1 MRKEKEVNHLHL
13 RALEM
18 RGFKSFPDKTRL
30 DFEKGITAI
39 VGPNGSGKSN
49 ISDAVRWVL
58 GEMSPKSLR
67 GQKMEDVIF
76 SGTAKRQQTGFC
88 EVSLI
93 LDNSDG
99 ALPDDHEEVKIT
111 RKYYRSGDSEY
122 KINDKPSRL
131 RDIYELFL
139 NTGIGREGYSVI
151 GQGKIGEVI
160 SQKSDERRHIFEEAA
175 GISKFRYR
183 KNDAEKKLAET
194 ETNLI
199 RLRDIVSEIEG
210 RIGPLEK
217 AAENAKKY
225 LVLADRKKELEVA
238 IWVDRIAKA
247 AVEAEDFEKR
257 TNSARESYELKDSE
271 LTKNEEKTNLLS
283 EEKQAKNIETEEL
296 REEIASLENEKN
308 DITSKCALSEN
319 DISHYRERMDAIGLE
334 KNAIESGELKVLKE
348 ELDKNTAKHNDTLA
362 LLADA
367 SGLEGEKSAALSKAN
382 SDFEEGEKE
391 LSQLESQM
399 REVQEALIANRISTS
414 AAVSDEKSAG
424 ERREFIENEIAKTK
438 AEIEEVEGYLEN
450 AKERCEMAS
459 EEKED
464 LAASLHEEEATLEK
478 LNAKHDELLKLKNDI
493 AAKYASD
500 SHRKETLE
508 KMDKLL
514 DGFPGSVKAV
524 MNEQSLPGIC
534 GPVSKL
540 LSVSGEYVTAIETA
554 LGAAVTNIVV
564 EDENSAKRAISFLKE
579 RSAGRATFLPLTS
592 IRANAIEEVGLSK
605 EKGYVGIASLLVS
618 CDKKY
623 NIVAEY
629 LLGRTIVTD
638 NIDNASVLARK
649 YKFRYRVV
657 TLDGQIINSGG
668 SYTGGSAASK
678 TGAMSRSTDIEALEK
693 QIAEYLRQGQKI
705 TAELRE
711 IAEQKA
717 ECTQFIEAIRNDLS
731 NSAGEL
737 YKAQGDI
744 KLHTEHLEACNA
756 RIAHAKAQLDEF
768 GFDSGNEALQK
779 LAAEKLALE
788 SKLAAIEV
796 QIAEKK
802 LSLEALENAVDAAQ
816 ADLTDCRMKLFAA
829 EKDSATAKSAL
840 LDAERRIAETEKRIA
855 LLDEEKDGLERR
867 LSEIGEALTHGGERI
882 AVLDGILSEKR
893 VVFEECKNALA
904 AYEKQIND
912 LRQSQSDIVR
922 DKEVFF
928 RELTKCESALEDRR
942 KEYDTLTSKL
952 WEEYELTYTDA
963 AGLDYPKPDSAA
975 VTELASIRAKIR
987 ALGNVNVNAVE
998 EYQETKERYE
1008 FMTGQIEDLESSGR
1022 SLENVIKRLETDMK
1036 KLFSEAVE
1044 KINAQFG
1051 IVFTEL
1057 FGGGTASIVITDEEN
1072 ILESGIEINVQP
1084 PGKMVKNISLL
1095 SGGEQAFTA
1104 IALYFAILNVN
1115 PAPFYIFDEIEAALD
1130 DVNVIRYG
1138 EYLRRHSAETQ
1149 FIIITHR
1156 RGSMEAADRLYGVT
1170 MQEKGISSFL
1180 KVDVDEVEK
1189 KTGLKL

>member
-1 MRKEKEVNHLHL
+1 MHL

-194 ETNLI
+194 ETNLV

-210 RIGPLEK
+210 HIGPLEK

-225 LVLADRKKELEVA
+225 LVLAERKKELEVA
-238 IWVDRIAKA
+238 LWVDRIAKA
-247 AVEAEDFEKR
+247 AVEAEDFDKR
-257 TNSARESYELKDSE
+257 TKSARESYDAKDRELCE
-271 LTKNEEKTNLLS
+271 NEEKTNLLS
-283 EEKQAKNIETEEL
+283 EQKMEKSMQTETL
-296 REEIASLENEKN
+296 REEISSIDAEKN
-308 DITSKCALSEN
+308 DIASKCALSEN
-319 DISHYRERMDAIGLE
+319 DISHYKERMDAIALE
-334 KNAIESGELKVLKE
+334 KNAITEGELKILNE
-348 ELDKNTAKHNDTLA
+348 ELSQETEKYNESLA
-362 LLADA
+362 ILSAA
-367 SGLEGEKSAALSKAN
+367 SDIEGEKTACLELAEMNFTGAELALEELKAT
-382 SDFEEGEKE
+382 KRE
-391 LSQLESQM
+391 LD
-399 REVQEALIANRISTS
+399 EALIANRISTS
-414 AAVSDEKSAG
+414 AAMSDEKSAG
-424 ERREFIENEIAKTK
+424 ERRGFIESEIEKTL
-438 AEIEEVEGYLEN
+438 AEIEEVKGYLEAANERKN
-450 AKERCEMAS
+450 AAL
-459 EEKED
+459 EEKQD
-464 LAASLHEEEATLEK
+464 LAESLSEEEAELEK
-478 LNAKHDELLKLKNDI
+478 CISKHDELLKIKNDI

-500 SHRKETLE
+500 LHRKETLE
-508 KMDKLL
+508 KMEKML
-514 DGFPGSVKAV
+514 DGFPGSVRAV
-524 MNEQSLPGIC
+524 MGESSLKGIC
-534 GPVSKL
+534 GPVSKI

-564 EDENSAKRAISFLKE
+564 EDEDSAKRAIAFLKE
-579 RSAGRATFLPLTS
+579 RQAGRATFLPLTS
-592 IRANAIEEVGLSK
+592 IKANAIEEHDLSSQ
-605 EKGYVGIASLLVS
+605 KGYVGIGSQIVS

-629 LLGRTIVTD
+629 LLGRTIVAD
-638 NIDNASVLARK
+638 NIDNASNLARK
-649 YKFRYRVV
+649 YRFRYRVV
-657 TLDGQIINSGG
+657 TLDGQLINAGG

-678 TGAMSRSTDIEALEK
+678 TGAMSRSSDIEALEK
-693 QIAEYLRQGQKI
+693 QIADYIKQAQKI
-705 TAELRE
+705 TAQLKE
-711 IAEQKA
+711 ISEQKL
-717 ECTQFIEAIRNDLS
+717 ETMQFVEAIKNDLS
-731 NSAGEL
+731 NCAGEL
-737 YKAQGDI
+737 YKAEGDI
-744 KLHTEHLEACNA
+744 KIHSERLEACNA
-756 RIAHAKAQLDEF
+756 RVNHAKAQLEEF
-768 GFDSGNEALQK
+768 GSENGNEAL
-779 LAAEKLALE
+779 
-788 SKLAAIEV
+788 
-796 QIAEKK
+796 KK
-802 LSLEALENAVDAAQ
+802 LSDEKAELEAKICEIEAKISEKEKELEAFESAVDDAEKA
-816 ADLTDCRMKLFAA
+816 LTECRMKLYAA
-829 EKDSATAKSAL
+829 EKDSTSAKTSLA
-840 LDAERRIAETEKRIA
+840 DTQRRISDTERRIS
-855 LLDEEKDGLERR
+855 LLSEESAGLERK
-867 LSEIGEALTHGGERI
+867 LSEIKEALENGGERI
-882 AVLDGILSEKR
+882 AKLDRALAEKR
-893 VVFEECKNALA
+893 EIFEECKKSLE
-904 AYEKQIND
+904 AYEKQITD
-912 LRQSQSDIVR
+912 LRRFQSDIVR

-928 RELTKCESALEDRR
+928 RELTKCESALEERR
-942 KEYDTLTSKL
+942 KEYDNLTSKL

-963 AGLDYPKPDSAA
+963 ASLNYPTPDKEAIS
-975 VTELASIRAKIR
+975 ELASVRAKIR
-987 ALGNVNVNAVE
+987 ALGSVNVNAVE
-998 EYQETKERYE
+998 EYAETKERYE
-1008 FMTGQIEDLESSGR
+1008 FMSKQIEDLENSGR
-1022 SLENVIKRLETDMK
+1022 SLENVIKRLEADMR
-1036 KLFSEAVE
+1036 KLFSEAIV

-1051 IVFTEL
+1051 LVFTEL
-1057 FGGGTASIVITDEEN
+1057 FGGGSASIVITDEEN

-1130 DVNVIRYG
+1130 DVNVVRYG
-1138 EYLRRHSAETQ
+1138 EYLRRHSSETQ
-1149 FIIITHR
+1149 FIVITHR

-1170 MQEKGISSFL
+1170 MQEKGVSSFL

>member
-1 MRKEKEVNHLHL
+1 MHL

-76 SGTAKRQQTGFC
+76 SGTAKRPQTGFC

-194 ETNLI
+194 ETNLV

-225 LVLADRKKELEVA
+225 LVLAERKKELEVA
-238 IWVDRIAKA
+238 LWVDRIAKA
-247 AVEAEDFEKR
+247 AVEAEEFEKR
-257 TNSARESYELKDSE
+257 TTTARASYEEKDRE
-271 LTKNEEKTNLLS
+271 LCENEEKTNLLS
-283 EEKQAKNIETEEL
+283 EQRMEKNVQTENL
-296 REEIASLENEKN
+296 REEIASIEAEKN
-308 DITSKCALSEN
+308 DIASKCALSEN
-319 DISHYRERMDAIGLE
+319 DIGHYKERMDAIALEKTAITDGELKILNEELE
-334 KNAIESGELKVLKE
+334 KNSSKYDES
-348 ELDKNTAKHNDTLA
+348 LA
-362 LLADA
+362 LLSAAADI
-367 SGLEGEKSAALSKAN
+367 EGEKLSALNSANNAFAACEKAL
-382 SDFEEGEKE
+382 EELRAKKRE
-391 LSQLESQM
+391 LD
-399 REVQEALIANRISTS
+399 EALIANRISTS

-424 ERREFIENEIAKTK
+424 ERRGFIEGEIEKTL
-438 AEIEEVEGYLEN
+438 AEIEEVEGYLESAN
-450 AKERCEMAS
+450 ERKAAAL

-464 LAASLHEEEATLEK
+464 LTTSLAEEEAELEK
-478 LNAKHDELLKLKNDI
+478 CIAKHDELLKIKNDI

-500 SHRKETLE
+500 LHRKETLE
-508 KMDKLL
+508 RMEKML

-524 MNEQSLPGIC
+524 MGEQNLRGIC

-564 EDENSAKRAISFLKE
+564 EDEDSAKRAIAYLKE
-579 RSAGRATFLPLTS
+579 RQAGRATFLPLTS
-592 IRANAIEEVGLSK
+592 IKANSIEESDLSSQ
-605 EKGYVGIASLLVS
+605 KGYVGIGSRLVS

-623 NIVAEY
+623 DIVAEY
-629 LLGRTIVTD
+629 LLGRTIVAD

-649 YKFRYRVV
+649 YRFRYRVV
-657 TLDGQIINSGG
+657 TLDGQLINAGG

-678 TGAMSRSTDIEALEK
+678 TGAMSRSTDIETLEK
-693 QIAEYLRQGQKI
+693 QIADYIRQAQKI
-705 TAELRE
+705 TAQLKE
-711 IAEQKA
+711 ISESKLEAM
-717 ECTQFIEAIRNDLS
+717 QFVEAIKNDLS
-731 NSAGEL
+731 NCAGEL
-737 YKAQGDI
+737 YKAEGDI
-744 KLHTEHLEACNA
+744 KLHTERLEACNTRVEHA
-756 RIAHAKAQLDEF
+756 RAQLEEF
-768 GFDSGNEALQK
+768 GSESGNEA
-779 LAAEKLALE
+779 
-788 SKLAAIEV
+788 I
-796 QIAEKK
+796 KK
-802 LSLEALENAVDAAQ
+802 LSDEKAELEEKLEAIEKSISEKEKELEEQESAVDEAQ
-816 ADLTDCRMKLFAA
+816 NALTECRMKLYAA
-829 EKDSATAKSAL
+829 EKDSGSAKAAL
-840 LDAERRIAETEKRIA
+840 SDAQRRIADTERRIALLTE
-855 LLDEEKDGLERR
+855 ESDGLARR
-867 LSEIGEALTHGGERI
+867 LSEIKEALENGGERI
-882 AVLDGILSEKR
+882 TALDVTLAEKKA
-893 VVFEECKNALA
+893 VFEEYRDTLA
-904 AYEKQIND
+904 AFEKQIND
-912 LRQSQSDIVR
+912 LRRSQSDIVR

-928 RELTKCESALEDRR
+928 RELTKCESALEERR

-963 AGLDYPKPDSAA
+963 AALNYPTPDKEAIS
-975 VTELASIRAKIR
+975 ELASVRARIR
-987 ALGNVNVNAVE
+987 ALGSVNVNAVE
-998 EYQETKERYE
+998 EYAETKERYE
-1008 FMTGQIEDLESSGR
+1008 FMTKQIEDLESSGR
-1022 SLENVIKRLETDMK
+1022 SLENVIKRLEADMK

-1057 FGGGTASIVITDEEN
+1057 FGGGSASIVITDEEN

-1130 DVNVIRYG
+1130 DVNVIRFG
-1138 EYLRRHSAETQ
+1138 EYLRRHSSETQ
-1149 FIIITHR
+1149 FIVITHR

>member
-1 MRKEKEVNHLHL
+1 MFLK
-13 RALEM
+13 ALEM

-122 KINDKPSRL
+122 KINDKTSRL

-194 ETNLI
+194 ENNLV
-199 RLRDIVSEIEG
+199 RLRDIVAEIET

-217 AAENAKKY
+217 ASENAKKY

-247 AVEAEDFEKR
+247 AIEAESFESR
-257 TNSARESYELKDSE
+257 TETARKNYEEKDRE
-271 LTKNEEKTNLLS
+271 LTEAEEKTNSIS
-283 EEKQAKNIETEEL
+283 EQKFKKNMEAEDLRTQISELET
-296 REEIASLENEKN
+296 EKN
-308 DITSKCALSEN
+308 DISSKCALSEN
-319 DISHYRERMDAIGLE
+319 DISHYNERMDAIVLE
-334 KNAIESGELKVLKE
+334 KNAISEGELKILRE
-348 ELDKNTAKHNDTLA
+348 ELLSAQTKSEESKAILEAASGILSEKQRNLDAANEEFAKAEAQKEA
-362 LLADA
+362 LL
-367 SGLEGEKSAALSKAN
+367 SEKRAI
-382 SDFEEGEKE
+382 DEEI
-391 LSQLESQM
+391 
-399 REVQEALIANRISTS
+399 IANRISTS
-414 AAVSDEKSAG
+414 AAQSDEKSAN
-424 ERREFIENEIAKTK
+424 ERRRFIESEIEKTEKEIA
-438 AEIEEVEGYLEN
+438 EVTSYLEA
-450 AKERCEMAS
+450 AKDREKAAL

-464 LAASLHEEEATLEK
+464 LTASLREEEENLKKYATD
-478 LNAKHDELLKLKNDI
+478 HDDLTRIKNEI

-500 SHRKETLE
+500 VHRKETLE
-508 KMDKLL
+508 RMDKLL

-524 MNEQSLPGIC
+524 MNEESLSGIC
-534 GPVSKL
+534 GPVSKI

-564 EDENSAKRAISFLKE
+564 ENEDSAKKAISFLKE
-579 RSAGRATFLPLTS
+579 KGAGRATFLPLTS
-592 IRANAIEEVGLSK
+592 IRENIIDEPSLEK
-605 EKGYVGIASLLVS
+605 EKGFVGIGSLLVS
-618 CDKKY
+618 CEKKY
-623 NIVAEY
+623 NIVAGY
-629 LLGRTIVTD
+629 LLGRTVVAD
-638 NIDNASVLARK
+638 NIDNASVIARK
-649 YKFRYRVV
+649 YRFRYRIV
-657 TLDGQIINSGG
+657 TLDGQLINAGG
-668 SYTGGSAASK
+668 SYTGGSAAAK
-678 TGAMSRSTDIEALEK
+678 TGAMSRNADIEALEIKINDYLK
-693 QIAEYLRQGQKI
+693 QAQKI
-705 TAELRE
+705 TAQLKELS
-711 IAEQKA
+711 EQKA
-717 ECTQFIEAIRNDLS
+717 ESVQFAEAIKNDLS
-731 NSAGEL
+731 NCEGEL
-737 YKAQGDI
+737 YKARGDI
-744 KLHTEHLEACNA
+744 KLHEERLEACNT
-756 RIAHAKAQLDEF
+756 RISHAKAQLEEF
-768 GFDSGNEALQK
+768 GNENGSEIMDK
-779 LAAEKLALE
+779 LEAERKLSEEKLRELTE
-788 SKLAAIEV
+788 NIEKLDITLDE
-796 QIAEKK
+796 
-802 LSLEALENAVDAAQ
+802 LENKVDECEKE
-816 ADLTDCRMKLFAA
+816 LTDCRMKVYSA
-829 EKDSATAKSAL
+829 EKDSTQAQSSLSDTS
-840 LDAERRIAETEKRIA
+840 RRISETEKRIA
-855 LLDEEKDGLERR
+855 LLDEEY
-867 LSEIGEALTHGGERI
+867 LSLKMKLSDIKEALEHGGERI
-882 AVLDGILSEKR
+882 AELEIKIAERKEIFQNARHELDIFERQLS
-893 VVFEECKNALA
+893 
-904 AYEKQIND
+904 D
-912 LRQSQSDIVR
+912 LRTSQSDIVR

-928 RELTKCESALEDRR
+928 RELTKCESALEERR

-963 AGLDYPKPDSAA
+963 AGLGLPKPDSAA
-975 VTELASIRAKIR
+975 VTELASVRAKIR
-987 ALGNVNVNAVE
+987 ALGSVNVNAVE
-998 EYQETKERYE
+998 EYRETKERYE
-1008 FMTGQIEDLESSGR
+1008 FMTKQIEDLESSGK
-1022 SLENVIKRLETDMK
+1022 SLENVIKRLEADMK

-1051 IVFTEL
+1051 LVFTEL
-1057 FGGGTASIVITDEEN
+1057 FGGGSASIVITDEEN

-1130 DVNVIRYG
+1130 DVNVIRFG
-1138 EYLRRHSAETQ
+1138 EYLRRHSKETQ
-1149 FIIITHR
+1149 FIVITHR

>member
-1 MRKEKEVNHLHL
+1 MFL

-122 KINDKPSRL
+122 KINDKASRL

-183 KNDAEKKLAET
+183 KNDAQKKLEET
-194 ETNLI
+194 ENNLI
-199 RLRDIVSEIEG
+199 RLRDIVTEIES

-217 AAENAKKY
+217 ASENAKKY

-247 AVEAEDFEKR
+247 AVEAESFESR
-257 TNSARESYELKDSE
+257 TESARKSYEAKDRELSE
-271 LTKNEEKTNLLS
+271 NEEKTESIS
-283 EEKQAKNIETEEL
+283 EKRMLKNIEAEDL
-296 REEIASLENEKN
+296 REKIAELEGEKN
-308 DITSKCALSEN
+308 DIASKCALSEN
-319 DISHYRERMDAIGLE
+319 DISHYNERKDAIKLE
-334 KNAIESGELKVLKE
+334 KNAIEQGELKILREELEASTAKGEESKKILDEASEYLAEKQKALDEANERFSKAEEKKE
-348 ELDKNTAKHNDTLA
+348 ELL
-362 LLADA
+362 
-367 SGLEGEKSAALSKAN
+367 SEKRAI
-382 SDFEEGEKE
+382 DEEI
-391 LSQLESQM
+391 
-399 REVQEALIANRISTS
+399 IANRISTS
-414 AAVSDEKSAG
+414 AAQSDEKSAA
-424 ERREFIENEIAKTK
+424 ERREFIENEIKKTQE
-438 AEIEEVEGYLEN
+438 EIEEVNGYLE
-450 AKERCEMAS
+450 AAREREKAAL
-459 EEKED
+459 EEKADLTESLREEEENLEKYARDHED
-464 LAASLHEEEATLEK
+464 LTRI
-478 LNAKHDELLKLKNDI
+478 KNDI

-500 SHRKETLE
+500 VHRKETLE
-508 KMDKLL
+508 RMDKLL

-524 MNEQSLPGIC
+524 MNEESLSGIC

-564 EDENSAKRAISFLKE
+564 EDEDSAKAAIRFLKE
-579 RSAGRATFLPLTS
+579 RGAGRATFLPLTS
-592 IRANAIEEVGLSK
+592 IRANVIEEPGIEK
-605 EKGYVGIASLLVS
+605 EKGFVGIGSLLVN
-618 CDKKY
+618 CEKKY
-623 NIVAEY
+623 SIVAGY
-629 LLGRTIVTD
+629 LLGRTVVAD
-638 NIDNASVLARK
+638 NIDNASVIARK
-649 YKFRYRVV
+649 YRFRYRIV
-657 TLDGQIINSGG
+657 TLDGQLINAGG
-668 SYTGGSAASK
+668 SYTGGSAATK
-678 TGAMSRSTDIEALEK
+678 TGAMSRNTDIEALDQK
-693 QIAEYLRQGQKI
+693 INDHIRQAQKI
-705 TAELRE
+705 TAQLKEL
-711 IAEQKA
+711 AEKKA
-717 ECTQFIEAIRNDLS
+717 EATQFAEAIRNDLS
-731 NSAGEL
+731 NCSGEL

-744 KLHTEHLEACNA
+744 KLHLERLEACNQ
-756 RIAHAKAQLDEF
+756 RIAHAKAQLEEF
-768 GFDSGNEALQK
+768 GAENGSDVMDKLEAERK
-779 LAAEKLALE
+779 LSEEKLVNA
-788 SKLAAIEV
+788 
-796 QIAEKK
+796 QKK
-802 LSLEALENAVDAAQ
+802 LDEMDILLEELENKVDECEKE
-816 ADLTDCRMKLFAA
+816 LTDGRMKVYSA
-829 EKDSATAKSAL
+829 EKDNATAQSSVA
-840 LDAERRIAETEKRIA
+840 DASRRIAETEKRIS
-855 LLDEEKDGLERR
+855 LLDEEYTSLETK
-867 LSEIGEALTHGGERI
+867 LSEIREALEHGGERI
-882 AVLDGILSEKR
+882 AQLDGQISTTR
-893 VVFEECKNALA
+893 AIFEEARHELDIF
-904 AYEKQIND
+904 EKQLTD
-912 LRQSQSDIVR
+912 LRSVQSDIVR

-928 RELTKCESALEDRR
+928 RELTKCESALEERR
-942 KEYDTLTSKL
+942 KEYETLTSKL

-963 AGLDYPKPDSAA
+963 AGLNYPKPDSAA

-987 ALGNVNVNAVE
+987 ALGSVNVNAVE
-998 EYQETKERYE
+998 EYRETKERYE
-1008 FMTGQIEDLESSGR
+1008 FMTKQIEDLESSGR
-1022 SLENVIKRLETDMK
+1022 SLENVIKRLEADMK
-1036 KLFSEAVE
+1036 KLFSEAIE

-1051 IVFTEL
+1051 LVFTEL
-1057 FGGGTASIVITDEEN
+1057 FGGGSASIVITDEEN

-1130 DVNVIRYG
+1130 DVNVIRFG
-1138 EYLRRHSAETQ
+1138 EYLRRHSKETQ
-1149 FIIITHR
+1149 FIVITHR

>member
-1 MRKEKEVNHLHL
+1 MHLK
-13 RALEM
+13 ALEM

-122 KINDKPSRL
+122 KINDKTSRL

-183 KNDAEKKLAET
+183 KNDAEKKLDET
-194 ETNLI
+194 ENNLI

-217 AAENAKKY
+217 ASENAKKY

-238 IWVDRIAKA
+238 LWVDRIAKA
-247 AVEAEDFEKR
+247 AVEAEEFDAR
-257 TNSARESYELKDSE
+257 TLRARESYAAKDAELSE
-271 LTKNEEKTNLLS
+271 NEEKTEALS
-283 EEKQAKNIETEEL
+283 AERGEKNFFTEEV
-296 REEIASLENEKN
+296 REEISALENEKN

-319 DISHYRERMDAIGLE
+319 DISHYGERISAIDTE
-334 KNAIESGELKVLKE
+334 KTVITDGELKLLRE
-348 ELDKNTAKHNDTLA
+348 ELGKNTEKYNSSLA
-362 LLADA
+362 ILENA
-367 SGLEGEKSAALSKAN
+367 SDLEAGEKQNLELAEAELAR
-382 SDFEEGEKE
+382 KE
-391 LSQLESQM
+391 TEISLLLSQK
-399 REVQEALIANRISTS
+399 RETEEAIIGNRISEN
-414 AAVSDEKSAG
+414 AAQSDEKSAA
-424 ERREFIENEIAKTK
+424 ERRGFIESEIAKTLE
-438 AEIEEVEGYLEN
+438 EISEVNGYLEA
-450 AKERCEMAS
+450 AKERLDAAT
-459 EEKED
+459 EEKND
-464 LAASLHEEEATLEK
+464 LSESLREEQETLDK
-478 LNAKHDELLKLKNDI
+478 LAAKHDELLKIKNDI

-500 SHRKETLE
+500 VHRKETLE
-508 KMDKLL
+508 RMDKLL

-564 EDENSAKRAISFLKE
+564 KDEDSAKSAIRFLKE
-579 RSAGRATFLPLTS
+579 RGAGRATFLPLTS
-592 IRANAIEEVGLSK
+592 IRANNIEEPGI
-605 EKGYVGIASLLVS
+605 ERENGFVGIGSLLVN
-618 CDKKY
+618 CDKEYK
-623 NIVAEY
+623 IVAEY
-629 LLGRTIVTD
+629 LLGRTVVAD
-638 NIDNASVLARK
+638 NIDSASRIARK
-649 YKFRYRVV
+649 YRFRYRVV
-657 TLDGQIINSGG
+657 TLDGQLINAGG
-668 SYTGGSAASK
+668 SYTGGSAAAK
-678 TGAMSRSTDIEALEK
+678 TGAMSRNADIDALEK
-693 QIAEYLRQGQKI
+693 QIADYLRQAQKI
-705 TAELRE
+705 SAELRE
-711 IAEQKA
+711 IAENKA
-717 ECTQFIEAIRNDLS
+717 EALSFTEAIKNDLS
-731 NSAGEL
+731 NCEGEL

-744 KLHTEHLEACNA
+744 DLHTERLNACNA
-756 RIAHAKAQLDEF
+756 RIAHAKEQLEEF
-768 GFDSGNEALQK
+768 GKGAGENIL
-779 LAAEKLALE
+779 EKLAREKQEFEEKLRDIEEKITAAELKREELE
-788 SKLAAIEV
+788 ENC
-796 QIAEKK
+796 EKCEN
-802 LSLEALENAVDAAQ
+802 SLTE
-816 ADLTDCRMKLFAA
+816 CRMKLYAA
-829 EKDSATAKSAL
+829 EKDSTSAK
-840 LDAERRIAETEKRIA
+840 DAVNDANRRIADTEHRIT
-855 LLDEEKDGLERR
+855 LLDEEKAGLEQK
-867 LSEIGEALTHGGERI
+867 LLEIREALEHGSERI
-882 AVLDGILSEKR
+882 AELDTALSEKR
-893 VVFEECKNALA
+893 AIFEESRSYLLLL
-904 AYEKQIND
+904 EKQIND
-912 LRQSQSDIVR
+912 LRSAQSDIIR

-928 RELTKCESALEDRR
+928 RELTKCESALEERR
-942 KEYDTLTSKL
+942 KEYDTLTAKL

-963 AGLDYPKPDSAA
+963 ASLNYPKPDSSS
-975 VTELASIRAKIR
+975 VQELASVRAKIR
-987 ALGNVNVNAVE
+987 ALGSVNVNAVE
-998 EYQETKERYE
+998 EYRETKERYE
-1008 FMTGQIEDLESSGR
+1008 FMSKQIEDLESSGK
-1022 SLENVIKRLETDMK
+1022 SLENVIKRLEADMK
-1036 KLFSEAVE
+1036 RMFSDAIE
-1044 KINAQFG
+1044 KINSQFG

-1057 FGGGTASIVITDEEN
+1057 FGGGSASIVISDEEN

-1084 PGKMVKNISLL
+1084 PGKMVKSISLL

-1130 DVNVIRYG
+1130 DVNVIRFG
-1138 EYLRRHSAETQ
+1138 EYLRRHSSDTQ
-1149 FIIITHR
+1149 FVVITHR

>member
-1 MRKEKEVNHLHL
+1 MHL

-76 SGTAKRQQTGFC
+76 SGTAKRPQTGFC

-194 ETNLI
+194 ETNLV

-225 LVLADRKKELEVA
+225 LVLAERKKELEVA
-238 IWVDRIAKA
+238 LWVDRIAKA
-247 AVEAEDFEKR
+247 AVEAEDFDKR
-257 TNSARESYELKDSE
+257 TTSARASYEEKDRE
-271 LTKNEEKTNLLS
+271 LCENEEKTNLLS
-283 EEKQAKNIETEEL
+283 EQRMEKNVQTESL
-296 REEIASLENEKN
+296 REDIAAIEAEKN

-319 DISHYRERMDAIGLE
+319 DISHYKDRMDAITLEKTAITDGELKILNEELE
-334 KNAIESGELKVLKE
+334 KNSGKYDES
-348 ELDKNTAKHNDTLA
+348 LA
-362 LLADA
+362 LLSAAADI
-367 SGLEGEKSAALSKAN
+367 EGEKLACLNSAN
-382 SDFEEGEKE
+382 NDFAACEQAMEELRARKRE
-391 LSQLESQM
+391 LD
-399 REVQEALIANRISTS
+399 EALIANRISTS

-424 ERREFIENEIAKTK
+424 ERRGFIEG
-438 AEIEEVEGYLEN
+438 EIEKTLSEIKEVEGYLEA
-450 AKERCEMAS
+450 AKERKAAAL

-464 LAASLHEEEATLEK
+464 LTASLAEEEAELEK
-478 LNAKHDELLKLKNDI
+478 YIAKHDELLKIKNDI

-500 SHRKETLE
+500 LHRKETLE
-508 KMDKLL
+508 KMEKML

-524 MNEQSLPGIC
+524 MGEQSLRGIC

-564 EDENSAKRAISFLKE
+564 EDEDSAKRAISFLKE
-579 RSAGRATFLPLTS
+579 RQAGRATFLPLTS
-592 IRANAIEEVGLSK
+592 IKANTIEEADLKSQ
-605 EKGYVGIASLLVS
+605 KGYVGIGSTLVS

-623 NIVAEY
+623 DIVAEY
-629 LLGRTIVTD
+629 LLGRTIVAD

-649 YKFRYRVV
+649 YRFRYRVV
-657 TLDGQIINSGG
+657 TLDGQLINAGG

-678 TGAMSRSTDIEALEK
+678 TGAMSRSADIETLEK
-693 QIAEYLRQGQKI
+693 QIADYIRQAQKI
-705 TAELRE
+705 TSQLKE
-711 IAEQKA
+711 ISEQKLETMQFVEA
-717 ECTQFIEAIRNDLS
+717 VKNDISNCT
-731 NSAGEL
+731 GEL
-737 YKAQGDI
+737 YKAEGDI
-744 KLHTEHLEACNA
+744 KLHTERLEACNT
-756 RIAHAKAQLDEF
+756 RVEHAKAQLEEF
-768 GFDSGNEALQK
+768 GNESGNEALKK
-779 LAAEKLALE
+779 LSDEKKELEEKLATLE
-788 SKLAAIEV
+788 QSIC
-796 QIAEKK
+796 EKEK
-802 LSLEALENAVDAAQ
+802 ELEELEISVDKAQDALTE
-816 ADLTDCRMKLFAA
+816 CRMKLYAA
-829 EKDSATAKSAL
+829 EKDSGSAKAAL
-840 LDAERRIAETEKRIA
+840 SDAQRRIADTERRIALLTE
-855 LLDEEKDGLERR
+855 ENDGLARK
-867 LSEIGEALTHGGERI
+867 LSEIKEALEHGGERI
-882 AVLDGILSEKR
+882 AELDAALAEKKLT
-893 VVFEECKNALA
+893 FEENRNDLA
-904 AYEKQIND
+904 AFEKQIND
-912 LRQSQSDIVR
+912 LRRSQSDIVR

-928 RELTKCESALEDRR
+928 RELTKCESALEERR
-942 KEYDTLTSKL
+942 KEYDTLTAKL

-963 AGLDYPKPDSAA
+963 AALNYPTPDKEAIS
-975 VTELASIRAKIR
+975 ELASVRAKIR
-987 ALGNVNVNAVE
+987 ALGSVNVNAVE
-998 EYQETKERYE
+998 EYAETKERYE
-1008 FMTGQIEDLESSGR
+1008 FMTKQIEDLENSGR
-1022 SLENVIKRLETDMK
+1022 SLENVIKRLEADMK
-1036 KLFSEAVE
+1036 KLFSEAIE

-1057 FGGGTASIVITDEEN
+1057 FGGGSASIVITDEEN

-1130 DVNVIRYG
+1130 DVNVIRFG
-1138 EYLRRHSAETQ
+1138 DYLRRHSSETQ
-1149 FIIITHR
+1149 FIVITHR

>member
-1 MRKEKEVNHLHL
+1 LHL
-13 RALEM
+13 KALEM

-225 LVLADRKKELEVA
+225 LVLAERKKELEVA

-247 AVEAEDFEKR
+247 AVEAEDFDKR
-257 TNSARESYELKDSE
+257 TTSARASYEEKDRE
-271 LTKNEEKTNLLS
+271 LCENEEKTNLLS
-283 EEKQAKNIETEEL
+283 EEKMAKNVETESL
-296 REEIASLENEKN
+296 REDISAIEAEKN
-308 DITSKCALSEN
+308 DISSKCALSEN
-319 DISHYRERMDAIGLE
+319 DISHYKERMDAIALE
-334 KNAIESGELKVLKE
+334 KAAISDGELKILNE
-348 ELDKNTAKHNDTLA
+348 ERENNSKKYDESLA
-362 LLADA
+362 ILSAA
-367 SGLEGEKSAALSKAN
+367 SSIEGEKLAVLDKAN
-382 SDFEEGEKE
+382 ADFAKGETE
-391 LSQLESQM
+391 LESLNAKK
-399 REVQEALIANRISTS
+399 RELEEAIIANRISTS
-414 AAVSDEKSAG
+414 AAASDEKSAG
-424 ERREFIENEIAKTK
+424 ERRGFIEGEIEKTL
-438 AEIEEVEGYLEN
+438 AEIEEVQGYLEAAQERKN
-450 AKERCEMAS
+450 AAL
-459 EEKED
+459 EEKND
-464 LAASLHEEEATLEK
+464 LSSSLAEEEAELEK
-478 LNAKHDELLKLKNDI
+478 CIAKHDELLKLKNDI

-500 SHRKETLE
+500 LHRKETLE
-508 KMDKLL
+508 RMEKML

-524 MNEQSLPGIC
+524 IGEQSLRGIC

-564 EDENSAKRAISFLKE
+564 EDEDSAKRAIAYLKE
-579 RSAGRATFLPLTS
+579 RQAGRATFLPLTS
-592 IRANAIEEVGLSK
+592 IKANFIEESDLRSQ
-605 EKGYVGIASLLVS
+605 KGYVGIGSTLVS

-623 NIVAEY
+623 NVVAEY
-629 LLGRTIVTD
+629 LLGRTIVAD
-638 NIDNASVLARK
+638 NIDNASVIARK
-649 YKFRYRVV
+649 YRFRYRIV
-657 TLDGQIINSGG
+657 TLDGQLINAGG

-678 TGAMSRSTDIEALEK
+678 TGAMSRNADIDALEK
-693 QIAEYLRQGQKI
+693 QIAEYIKQAQKI
-705 TAELRE
+705 TAQLKE
-711 IAEQKA
+711 ISENKLEAM
-717 ECTQFIEAIRNDLS
+717 QFVEAIKNDLS
-731 NSAGEL
+731 NCAGEL
-737 YKAQGDI
+737 YKAEGDI
-744 KLHTEHLEACNA
+744 KLHTERLDACNA
-756 RIAHAKAQLDEF
+756 RIVHAKAQLEEF
-768 GFDSGNEALQK
+768 GSDNGNETLK
-779 LAAEKLALE
+779 RLADEKTQLEEQLLAVDA
-788 SKLAAIEV
+788 K
-796 QIAEKK
+796 IAEKQK
-802 LSLEALENAVDAAQ
+802 QLEELENAVDAAQ
-816 ADLTDCRMKLFAA
+816 EGLTECRMKLYAA

-840 LDAERRIAETEKRIA
+840 SDAERRISETEKRIS
-855 LLDEEKDGLERR
+855 LLCEESDGLDRR
-867 LSEIGEALTHGGERI
+867 LSEIKEALEHGSERI
-882 AVLDGILSEKR
+882 TVLDAELSDKR
-893 VVFEECKNALA
+893 KVFEECKLSLA

-912 LRQSQSDIVR
+912 LRVRQNDIVR

-963 AGLDYPKPDSAA
+963 ASLNYPKPDSTQ
-975 VTELASIRAKIR
+975 VSELASIRAKIR
-987 ALGNVNVNAVE
+987 ALGSVNVNAVE
-998 EYQETKERYE
+998 EYAETKERYE
-1008 FMTGQIEDLESSGR
+1008 FMTKQIEDLESSGR
-1022 SLENVIKRLETDMK
+1022 SLENVIKRLESDMK
-1036 KLFSEAVE
+1036 KLFSEAIE

-1057 FGGGTASIVITDEEN
+1057 FGGGSASIVITDEEN

-1130 DVNVIRYG
+1130 DVNVIRFG
-1138 EYLRRHSAETQ
+1138 DYLRRHSAETQ
-1149 FIIITHR
+1149 FIVITHR